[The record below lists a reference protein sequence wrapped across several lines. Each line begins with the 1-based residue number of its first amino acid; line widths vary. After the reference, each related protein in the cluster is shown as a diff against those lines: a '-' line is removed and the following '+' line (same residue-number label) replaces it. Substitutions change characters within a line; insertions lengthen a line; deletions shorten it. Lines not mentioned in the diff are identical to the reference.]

1 MHETKPKNPGPVNFR
16 DSDLHLLL
24 GTLSAFSPQRPR
36 ICQMVCSFSVIT
48 ACLSKQSEVLF
59 LLWLMKIW
67 LFLIVNR
74 YWKSRKESWLRIDRT
89 DMALS
94 YTHTE
99 WISSGAWGKVWAPN
113 AFVHALCAVVLA
125 IHTDVK
131 YYRNTQ
137 MWFTSNGPYILGK
150 IVKLPK
156 NRDQEKM
163 AKITV
168 STVYRWNVI
177 ACQVL
182 KCQVTFENVQVC
194 GWRKESESG
203 REKGN
208 FHRCRLVKRTKIES
222 QTKSKQRFHFKNH
235 RVKSKKCI
243 LRSR

>member
-1 MHETKPKNPGPVNFR
+1 MCVCVLCFACLSRFLSIYLNYLWEYPNVHETKPKNPGPVNFR

-99 WISSGAWGKVWAPN
+99 WISSGARCERRMPSSMPYAP
-113 AFVHALCAVVLA
+113 LCSPFIRMWNTIE
-125 IHTDVK
+125 IHKCDS
-131 YYRNTQ
+131 Q
-137 MWFTSNGPYILGK
+137 AMAHIFW
-150 IVKLPK
+150 
-156 NRDQEKM
+156 EK
-163 AKITV
+163 
-168 STVYRWNVI
+168 S
-177 ACQVL
+177 
-182 KCQVTFENVQVC
+182 
-194 GWRKESESG
+194 
-203 REKGN
+203 
-208 FHRCRLVKRTKIES
+208 
-222 QTKSKQRFHFKNH
+222 
-235 RVKSKKCI
+235 
-243 LRSR
+243 